1 MAAFAL
7 RNGTCGIAA
16 QINVTPLVDVMLV
29 LLVIFM
35 LAVPLT
41 TQHLPLINAP
51 ACREN
56 CPTPREP
63 VRLAI
68 KRTGEL
74 YWNGAAI
81 SRGALLANLGA
92 LGQQQ
97 LPQTLEIHAEA
108 NARYA
113 LVTDVLAA
121 AHSAAVHEISIAPTR
136 D

>member
-7 RNGTCGIAA
+7 RNGTSGVAA
-16 QINVTPLVDVMLV
+16 QINVAPLVDVMLV

-35 LAVPLT
+35 LAAPLT
-41 TQHLPLINAP
+41 TQRLPLTNAP
-51 ACREN
+51 ACRDN
-56 CPTPREP
+56 CPLPREP

-68 KRTGEL
+68 KYTGEL

-81 SRGALLANLGA
+81 SRGVLLANLGA
-92 LGQQQ
+92 LGRQP

-121 AHSAAVHEISIAPTR
+121 AHNAAVQQISIAPTR

>member
-7 RNGTCGIAA
+7 RNRTNGVTS
-16 QINVTPLVDVMLV
+16 QINMTPLVDVMLV

-35 LAVPLT
+35 LAAPLT
-41 TQHLPLINAP
+41 TRRLPLTNAAP
-51 ACREN
+51 CREH
-56 CPTPREP
+56 CPPPLEP
-63 VRLAI
+63 IRLAI

-74 YWNGAAI
+74 YWNGTAI
-81 SRGALLANLGA
+81 SRATLTANLDMLAQQA
-92 LGQQQ
+92 L
-97 LPQTLEIHAEA
+97 PAKLEIHAEG

-121 AHSAAVHEISIAPTR
+121 AHNAAVPQISIAPTR

>member
-1 MAAFAL
+1 VAAFAL
-7 RNGTCGIAA
+7 RNGTPGVAS

-35 LAVPLT
+35 LAAPST
-41 TQHLPLINAP
+41 TQRLPLVNAP
-51 ACREN
+51 PCRDD
-56 CPTPREP
+56 CPMPREP

-74 YWNGAAI
+74 YWNGAMI
-81 SRGALLANLGA
+81 TRGTLFSNLAA
-92 LGQQQ
+92 LGQQSQ
-97 LPQTLEIHAEA
+97 PQSLEIHAEA

-121 AHSAAVHEISIAPTR
+121 AHDAAVRQIAIAPTR